1 MSTILYF
8 GILFICWVRDHYI
21 LGIFLIGSPL
31 SVTSAWFYK
40 MGNRMDYHSLRWL
53 MVLIR
58 NIIHPEFIYQGP
70 CPSQCNYRMTYEGL
84 IGCFVESMGYQSK
97 KERKI
102 RLLIYVLISSIFWPI
117 RVTWITLVWLA
128 TFTIPA
134 AMVYLAYMTI
144 VSALNL

>member
-1 MSTILYF
+1 M
-8 GILFICWVRDHYI
+8 RDHYI
-21 LGIFLIGSPL
+21 LGIFIIGLPL
-31 SVTSAWFYK
+31 SITSAWFYK
-40 MGNRMDYHSLRWL
+40 MGNRMDYHPMRWL

-97 KERKI
+97 KERNV
-102 RLLIYVLISSIFWPI
+102 RLIIYVLISSIFWPI

-134 AMVYLAYMTI
+134 VIVYLAYMT
-144 VSALNL
+144 VVTALNL